1 MYIVNKPTYHINRNC
16 KTISHAF
23 KMGVTECSVTT
34 TKFTWLSWVQTVVA
48 RNTLFWCQTVGSMR
62 VGSGSSV
69 TMAA

>member
-34 TKFTWLSWVQTVVA
+34 TKFT
-48 RNTLFWCQTVGSMR
+48 
-62 VGSGSSV
+62 
-69 TMAA
+69 